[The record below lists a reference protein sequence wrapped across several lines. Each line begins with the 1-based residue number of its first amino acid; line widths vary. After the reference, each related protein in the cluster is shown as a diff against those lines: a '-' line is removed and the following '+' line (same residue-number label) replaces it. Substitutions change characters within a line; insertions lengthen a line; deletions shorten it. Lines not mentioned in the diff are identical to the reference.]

1 MELTD
6 AADAS
11 TQTAISDCGY
21 HKDNTGTPESS
32 KLVTK
37 TYSKHQNEE
46 KIGNLSDDIK
56 NSIREDDINTVNEKK
71 HKHSEVPEEKNF
83 DNLPDENQFAGEK

>member
-21 HKDNTGTPESS
+21 HKDNTGTPES
-32 KLVTK
+32 VTK

-46 KIGNLSDDIK
+46 KIGNFSDDIK

-71 HKHSEVPEEKNF
+71 HKHSEVPDEKNF